1 MWSKVNLVY
10 LVACASVLSLRMVSV
25 KNSLVPDLLIWILL
39 SLAYSFYL
47 SWVRSAPRFWRGL
60 VHFLSILTVAQ
71 VFSFLVYF
79 VWFGVH
85 QIPPFRGS
93 AFIYL
98 TQENTTLSALVFALA
113 LITSLVV
120 AVICYA
126 IGYPASRRIFRR

>member
-10 LVACASVLSLRMVSV
+10 LVACACVLSLRSVSV
-25 KNSLVPDLLIWILL
+25 KYSLVPDLLVWVLL
-39 SLAYSFYL
+39 SLAYPFYL
-47 SWVRSAPRFWRGL
+47 SWARPAPKFWRGL
-60 VHFLSILTVAQ
+60 VHLLFILTIAQ
-71 VFSFLVYF
+71 VLSFLVYF

-98 TQENTTLSALVFALA
+98 TQENTTLSAVVFALE
-113 LITSLVV
+113 LISSLVV

-126 IGYPASRRIFRR
+126 IGYPASRRLVRR